1 MENEGTCA
9 GMLVEGVPVIS
20 GAAAAN
26 KTKEPKLIRPEW
38 LLGGPLECGKC
49 GSSYGR
55 AENTNKQNRK
65 QLKYHQ
71 GLLTT
76 RSRGKDTHGELLP
89 KTISTCKAAGPLIY
103 Y

>member
-1 MENEGTCA
+1 MEGIPFVT
-9 GMLVEGVPVIS
+9 
-20 GAAAAN
+20 GAAASN
-26 KTKEPKLIRPEW
+26 EIKEPKLIRPEW

-55 AENTNKQNRK
+55 EENANKQNRK

-76 RSRGKDTHGELLP
+76 RSRAKDTHGELLQGG
-89 KTISTCKAAGPLIY
+89 CKAAGPLIY
-103 Y
+103 H